1 MPRGPREAAK
11 PFSWPDFPS
20 RTRPWCLIEDIGD
33 GDFNGNGRFCDPS
46 LAQGGRHTNGFQ
58 FGHEFAVPLPAY
70 ISIRTGRRLDV
81 PDLAFELAGNVV
93 RRSGAGNRDLSV
105 VTEVLD
111 GRPHDRIGQ
120 KDRDRLTFGTDTDT
134 PRTCAF
140 RHERGITGADHDRD
154 TCLKEIDD

>member
-1 MPRGPREAAK
+1 V
-11 PFSWPDFPS
+11 PS
-20 RTRPWCLIEDIGD
+20 
-33 GDFNGNGRFCDPS
+33 S
-46 LAQGGRHTNGFQ
+46 
-58 FGHEFAVPLPAY
+58 AY

-93 RRSGAGNRDLSV
+93 CRSGAGNRDLSV
-105 VTEVLD
+105 VTKVLD
-111 GRPHDRIGQ
+111 SLPRDRLGQ
-120 KDRDRLTFGTDTDT
+120 EDRDRAPLGTDTDT